1 MNIETLNALIAVL
14 NKNKL
19 TIGFAESVTAG
30 LVCCE
35 FSKGLNVSDTLQGSV
50 VAYTAEVKEKILN
63 VKEETIDQYTAESK
77 EVTEEMATGLK
88 NLYDVDIAVAVTGL
102 ANPGGSETEEKP
114 VGTIFLCFL
123 MKEQIFHYRRVFSGS
138 RDEILAQ
145 ASSYILD
152 SLSKLIP
159 DSK

>member
-102 ANPGGSETEEKP
+102 ANPGGPETEEKP
-114 VGTIFLCFL
+114 VGTIFLCIL

>member
-1 MNIETLNALIAVL
+1 MNEVTLNALIAAL
-14 NKNKL
+14 NENNL

-35 FSKGLNVSDTLQGSV
+35 FSKGINVSETLQGSV
-50 VAYTAEVKEKILN
+50 VAYTAEVKEKILR
-63 VKEETIDQYTAESK
+63 VKKETIDHYTAESK
-77 EVTEEMATGLK
+77 EVTEEMAAGLK
-88 NLYDVDIAVAVTGL
+88 NLYNVDIAVAVTGL
-102 ANPGGSETEEKP
+102 ANPGGSETKEKP
-114 VGTIFLCFL
+114 VGTIFLCIL
-123 MKEQIFHYRRVFSGS
+123 MKEKRYHYRKVFSGS

-152 SLSKLIP
+152 ALSKLIP